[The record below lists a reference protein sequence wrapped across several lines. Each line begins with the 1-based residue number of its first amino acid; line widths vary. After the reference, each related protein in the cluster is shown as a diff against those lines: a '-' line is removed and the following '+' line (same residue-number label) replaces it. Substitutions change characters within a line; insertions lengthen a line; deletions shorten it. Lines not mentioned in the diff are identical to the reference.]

1 MEPISSTSFLK
12 VNISGADDST
22 GEMVE
27 SSEFSVRG
35 RGTLSADTDGADDNE
50 EAFVDFPSTHRR
62 MSLASS
68 DGARD
73 VGPNGGVSHSEISK
87 CHENMVRNQPGPNVH
102 LTMDPAAYL
111 ANKSGDNDKHAHVK
125 ISTLTGHQ
133 NEATKKPGDSVQMK
147 STLDIKHDPGMEFEK
162 PSNWVDDEEESDK
175 ESVAPLDVLGK
186 PTNCAHG
193 KGNGHEKVV
202 GQYAAPPASRNQDS
216 VKKFSII
223 DRQAAL
229 AHWALMNSSQQPQH
243 S

>member
-1 MEPISSTSFLK
+1 MDCIKSVVQAPFIGVQRAPPTVVMIRSGGTTLMEPISSTSFLK

-125 ISTLTGHQ
+125 ISTLT
-133 NEATKKPGDSVQMK
+133 
-147 STLDIKHDPGMEFEK
+147 
-162 PSNWVDDEEESDK
+162 
-175 ESVAPLDVLGK
+175 VLK
-186 PTNCAHG
+186 QLYLC
-193 KGNGHEKVV
+193 
-202 GQYAAPPASRNQDS
+202 
-216 VKKFSII
+216 I
-223 DRQAAL
+223 
-229 AHWALMNSSQQPQH
+229 
-243 S
+243 